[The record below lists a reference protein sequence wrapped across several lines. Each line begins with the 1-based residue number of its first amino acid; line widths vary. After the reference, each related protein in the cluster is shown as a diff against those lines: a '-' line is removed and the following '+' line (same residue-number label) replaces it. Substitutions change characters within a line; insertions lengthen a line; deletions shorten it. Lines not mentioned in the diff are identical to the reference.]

1 MNLIQEVEGLKTR
14 CKVLEGALEKVIKEY
29 TRDKGT
35 GNDNAAELVSGSY
48 ACAMRIEP
56 APEHDAVKAKIYVSN
71 RRVIIEQFYSM
82 DDYKKLFMQDKKDY
96 ELFIR
101 VLGLNIF
108 HPETVATI
116 KFEMKISKGTQA
128 AHMPVIKDIHAVGVW
143 QGNEFIDLYAPT
155 EGGL

>member
-1 MNLIQEVEGLKTR
+1 MNLIQEIDGLKTR
-14 CKVLEGALEKVIKEY
+14 FGVLEGQLSKLVTSY
-29 TRDKGT
+29 TRDKAT

-56 APEHDAVKAKIYVSN
+56 APEHDAVKAKIFVSN
-71 RRVIIEQFYSM
+71 RRVVIEQFYSM

-101 VLGLNIF
+101 VMGLNIF

-116 KFEMKISKGTQA
+116 KFEMKVSKGTQA

-143 QGNEFIDLYAPT
+143 MENEFVDLYAPI